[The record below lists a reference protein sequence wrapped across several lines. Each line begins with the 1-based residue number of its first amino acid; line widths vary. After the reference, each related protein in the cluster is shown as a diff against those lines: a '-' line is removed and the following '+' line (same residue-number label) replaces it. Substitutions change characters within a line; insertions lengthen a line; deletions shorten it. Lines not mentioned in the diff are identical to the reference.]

1 MLGFSL
7 GKLIVLAALIGIVWY
22 AFKYAARIEAIKRDV
37 RAEVARRE
45 AARREATRRGGGA
58 RAVEDLVKCPQCGA
72 FVAAESANNCGKPNC
87 PWGR

>member
-1 MLGFSL
+1 MLGFGV

-45 AARREATRRGGGA
+45 AARRGSAA
-58 RAVEDLVKCPQCGA
+58 RAVEDLVKCAQCGA
-72 FVAAESANNCGKPNC
+72 FVAARGAQNCGKPNC

>member
-45 AARREATRRGGGA
+45 AAKRGGGA
-58 RAVEDLVKCPQCGA
+58 RSVEDLVKCAQCGA
-72 FVAAESANNCGKPNC
+72 FVAAQGANNCGKANC